1 MDDRLWITAASRPS
15 SYRRTLPIY
24 RFTRAVA
31 AGHHRS
37 MLRRR
42 SDGGSSRAEE
52 LDDLHERGVISAEER
67 AEARAKILGG

>member
-1 MDDRLWITAASRPS
+1 
-15 SYRRTLPIY
+15 
-24 RFTRAVA
+24 
-31 AGHHRS
+31 